1 MFIGEYKH
9 NLDAKGRIAIPSK
22 FREELRGGAVV
33 TRGLDNCLSVYS
45 TDGWKKIAERLNN
58 LPLSDAN
65 ARAFARFMLAG
76 AMQVDIDRVGRIV
89 IPQYLRKFANL
100 SGSVVVAGLFDRVE
114 LWNEKDWQAYQNKSE
129 TDVTGIASKLTE
141 WGI

>member
-9 NLDAKGRIAIPSK
+9 NLDAKGRIAIPAK
-22 FREELRGGAVV
+22 FREQLRGGAVV

-45 TDGWKKIAERLNN
+45 TVGWKRIAKRLND
-58 LPLSDAN
+58 LPLTDAN

-76 AMQVDIDRVGRIV
+76 AMSVDVDRVGRIV
-89 IPQYLRKFANL
+89 IPQYLRKFAKL

-114 LWNEKDWQAYQNKSE
+114 LWNETDWQAYQNKSE
-129 TDVTGIASKLTE
+129 TDATGIASKLTE

>member
-45 TDGWKKIAERLNN
+45 TLGWKKIARRLND

-100 SGSVVVAGLFDRVE
+100 SGPVVVAGLFDRIE
-114 LWNEKDWQAYQNKSE
+114 LWNEKNWQAYQNKSE

>member
-1 MFIGEYKH
+1 MFVGEYKH

-22 FREELRGGAVV
+22 FREEMRGGAVV

-45 TDGWKKIAERLNN
+45 VSGWNKIAKRLND

-76 AMQVDIDRVGRIV
+76 AMPVDVDKVGRIV
-89 IPQYLRKFANL
+89 IPQYLRKFAKL
-100 SGSVVVAGLFDRVE
+100 SGSVVIVGLYGRVE
-114 LWNEKDWQAYQNKSE
+114 LWNEKDWQAYQKKSE
-129 TDVTGIASKLTE
+129 TDAASIASKLTE
-141 WGI
+141 WGL